1 MKTSKR
7 FRPYGTSY
15 HLPIKGKAKVAVT
28 CENGASITTWVCVN
42 DDPKEQSLLGKA
54 DVRRLGIVHLNP
66 KGAEKEVELDE
77 PVQRVNYSR
86 KSKNKCDIVSGGE
99 SQEVIDERMQNLIRK
114 Y

>member
-1 MKTSKR
+1 M
-7 FRPYGTSY
+7 
-15 HLPIKGKAKVAVT
+15 
-28 CENGASITTWVCVN
+28 
-42 DDPKEQSLLGKA
+42 
-54 DVRRLGIVHLNP
+54 HLNP

-114 Y
+114 YSTVFSDKTGKCKGSPIKIQVRQGAVPVIQPARRIPLQYMDRLKKETSLKDQ